1 MDTRERM
8 VEATARLLAR
18 QGYHATGVAQVLT
31 ESEAPRGSLY
41 FHFPAGK
48 QQMAAAAIGLLGE
61 QLEGVLR
68 TKLDAK
74 PDVKAGLQS
83 IARMFVRQLEGTDFQ
98 LGCPVATTAL
108 EASAGSPE
116 LAAACAQ
123 VFERWTELL
132 AERLRRERPRIAAPE
147 RVARTVLALIEG
159 ALVLA
164 RARRS
169 AEPLR
174 DAEHAIG
181 VLLDG

>member
-1 MDTRERM
+1 M
-8 VEATARLLAR
+8 VDATARLMAR

-41 FHFPAGK
+41 FHFPQGK
-48 QQMAAAAIGLLGE
+48 EQMASAAIAHLGQ
-61 QLEGVLR
+61 QLEEVLR
-68 TKLDAK
+68 AKLDGK
-74 PDVKAGLQS
+74 PDVKGGLQS
-83 IARMFVRQLEGTDFQ
+83 IARMFVRQLEATDFQ

-108 EASAGSPE
+108 EASAGSPQ
-116 LAAACAQ
+116 LAGACAR

-132 AERLRRERPRIAAPE
+132 AERLRQERPRIASPE

-159 ALVLA
+159 ALILA

-169 AEPLR
+169 TEPLR

>member
-18 QGYHATGVAQVLT
+18 QGYHATGVAQVLA

-41 FHFPAGK
+41 FHFPQGK
-48 QQMAAAAIGLLGE
+48 EQMASAAIGQLGV

-68 TKLDAK
+68 GKLDAK

-83 IARMFVRQLEGTDFQ
+83 IARMFARQLEATDFQ

-108 EASAGSPE
+108 EAATESPQ

-123 VFERWTELL
+123 VFERWTDLL
-132 AERLRRERPRIAAPE
+132 AGRLRQERPRIASPE

-159 ALVLA
+159 ALILA

-169 AEPLR
+169 TEPLR
-174 DAEHAIG
+174 DAEQAIG
-181 VLLDG
+181 VLLEG

>member
-1 MDTRERM
+1 VETRERM
-8 VEATARLLAR
+8 VEATARLIAR

-41 FHFPAGK
+41 FHFPEGK
-48 QQMAAAAIGLLGE
+48 QQMALAAIERLGQE
-61 QLEGVLR
+61 LGAVLQ

-83 IARMFVRQLEGTDFQ
+83 IARMFARQLEASDFQ

-108 EASAGSPE
+108 EASLDSPG
-116 LAAACAQ
+116 LTAACAQ

-132 AERLRRERPRIAAPE
+132 AGRLRQERPRIASPE
-147 RVARTVLALIEG
+147 RLARTVLALIEG

-169 AEPLR
+169 TEPLR
-174 DAEHAIG
+174 DAEQAIG
-181 VLLDG
+181 VLLEG

>member
-1 MDTRERM
+1 M

-18 QGYHATGVAQVLT
+18 QGYHATGVAQVLA

-41 FHFPAGK
+41 FHFPQGK
-48 QQMAAAAIGLLGE
+48 EQMASAAIGQLGV

-68 TKLDAK
+68 GKLDAK

-83 IARMFVRQLEGTDFQ
+83 IARMFARQLEATDFQ

-108 EASAGSPE
+108 EAATESPQ

-123 VFERWTELL
+123 VFERWTDLL
-132 AERLRRERPRIAAPE
+132 AGRLRQERPRIASPE

-159 ALVLA
+159 ALILA

-169 AEPLR
+169 TEPLR
-174 DAEHAIG
+174 DAEQAIG
-181 VLLDG
+181 VLLEG

>member
-8 VEATARLLAR
+8 VDATARLLAR
-18 QGYHATGVAQVLT
+18 QGYHATGVAQVLS

-41 FHFPAGK
+41 FHFPEGK
-48 QQMAAAAIGLLGE
+48 QQMASAAIERLGE
-61 QLEGVLR
+61 ELGAVLQA
-68 TKLDAK
+68 KLDAK

-83 IARMFVRQLEGTDFQ
+83 IARMFARQLEATDFQ

-108 EASAGSPE
+108 EASLDCPG
-116 LAAACAQ
+116 LTTACAQ

-132 AERLRRERPRIAAPE
+132 AGRLRQERPRIASPE

-169 AEPLR
+169 TEPLR
-174 DAEHAIG
+174 DAEQAIG
-181 VLLDG
+181 VLLEG

>member
-1 MDTRERM
+1 METRERM
-8 VEATARLLAR
+8 VEATARLIAR

-41 FHFPAGK
+41 FHFPEGK
-48 QQMAAAAIGLLGE
+48 QQMASAAIERLGQE
-61 QLEGVLR
+61 LGAVLQA
-68 TKLDAK
+68 KLDAK

-83 IARMFVRQLEGTDFQ
+83 IARMFARKLEATDFQ

-108 EASAGSPE
+108 EASSDSPA
-116 LAAACAQ
+116 LTAACAQ

-132 AERLRRERPRIAAPE
+132 AGRLRQERPRIASPE

-169 AEPLR
+169 TEPLR
-174 DAEHAIG
+174 DVEQAIG
-181 VLLDG
+181 VLLEG

>member
-1 MDTRERM
+1 METRERM
-8 VEATARLLAR
+8 VEATARLIAR

-41 FHFPAGK
+41 FHFPEGK
-48 QQMAAAAIGLLGE
+48 QQMAQAAIERLGQE
-61 QLEGVLR
+61 LGGVLQA
-68 TKLDAK
+68 KLDAK

-83 IARMFVRQLEGTDFQ
+83 IARMFARQLEATDFQ

-108 EASAGSPE
+108 EASSDSPG
-116 LAAACAQ
+116 LTAACAQ
-123 VFERWTELL
+123 VFEQWTELL
-132 AERLRRERPRIAAPE
+132 AGRLRQERPRIASPE

-169 AEPLR
+169 TEPLR
-174 DAEHAIG
+174 DAEQAIG
-181 VLLDG
+181 VLLEG

>member
-1 MDTRERM
+1 VETRERM
-8 VEATARLLAR
+8 VEATARLIAR

-41 FHFPAGK
+41 FHFPEGK
-48 QQMAAAAIGLLGE
+48 QQMAQAAIERLGQE
-61 QLEGVLR
+61 LGGVLQA
-68 TKLDAK
+68 KLDAK

-83 IARMFVRQLEGTDFQ
+83 IARMFARQLEATDFQ

-108 EASAGSPE
+108 EASSDSPG
-116 LAAACAQ
+116 LTAACAQ
-123 VFERWTELL
+123 VFEQWTELL
-132 AERLRRERPRIAAPE
+132 AGRLRQERPRIASPE

-169 AEPLR
+169 TEPLR
-174 DAEHAIG
+174 DAEQAIG
-181 VLLDG
+181 VLLEG

>member
-1 MDTRERM
+1 METRERM
-8 VEATARLLAR
+8 VEATARLIAR

-41 FHFPAGK
+41 FHFPEGK
-48 QQMAAAAIGLLGE
+48 QQMAQAAIERLGQE
-61 QLEGVLR
+61 LGGVLQA
-68 TKLDAK
+68 KLDAK

-83 IARMFVRQLEGTDFQ
+83 IARMFARQLEATDFQ

-108 EASAGSPE
+108 EASSDSPG
-116 LAAACAQ
+116 LTAACAQ

-132 AERLRRERPRIAAPE
+132 AGRLRQERPRIASPE

-169 AEPLR
+169 IEPLR
-174 DAEHAIG
+174 DAEQAIA
-181 VLLDG
+181 VLLEV